1 MVGLKSL
8 KTFPF
13 KSMLVILCVFMMMA
27 VVLFAERSGIQYT
40 EKNRKVA
47 YLDREEVV
55 TEQTAVKSLPKTCLV
70 IRNSADEASEQA
82 WTQFQQIFKDM
93 KVGTD
98 VVDLQ
103 SDSVIPGYDEYET
116 VVVLLR
122 DISPL
127 KEKLLELCDWVSE
140 GGNALFAM
148 TLQKTAYTSIIEQK
162 LGIISSGYE
171 NMVVDSIYFEPDFM
185 LGGGQAYEITDPY
198 DSAWAVQL
206 SEQAKVHAQVEDEN
220 GQPVIW
226 ENQYGKGK
234 FVVDNFG
241 LYEKAVRGFYAAS
254 YSLLTD
260 VGIYP
265 VINGSTFYLDD
276 FPSPVPNGDGTYVKR
291 DYEMSISEFYMNVW
305 WPDMLELASDHG
317 IHYTGVMIEN
327 YEDATD
333 GTIEK
338 QKDTKRFEYFG
349 NMLLHQGGEL
359 GYHGYNHQPLS
370 LPNTDYGDVLPYDT
384 WKNQSAMK
392 KAVKELVRFGDE
404 IFPSTS
410 MSVYVP
416 PSNVLSA
423 EGRRMLAKDFPQIRT
438 IASNYFTSEFAYMQE
453 FEVAEDGIVEQPR
466 IISGAIID
474 NYMKI
479 AALSELNMHFVN
491 SHFIHPD
498 DLLDEDRGAALGWEK
513 LKGNLSDY
521 MDWLDDSAPSL
532 RQLTGSELSGAIQ
545 RYGAVTFTKT
555 VTDQAIRLELDN
567 FYDEV
572 YFMVRINEG
581 TPGDVSGGK
590 LTHLT
595 GNLYLLKAKEPTVT
609 IEKTE

>member
-1 MVGLKSL
+1 MVRLKSL

-55 TEQTAVKSLPKTCLV
+55 TEQTAVKSLTKTCLV

-103 SDSVIPGYDEYET
+103 SDSVIPDYDEYET
-116 VVVLLR
+116 VVVLLS

-171 NMVVDSIYFEPDFM
+171 NTVVDSIYFEPDFM

-198 DSAWAVQL
+198 DSAWSVQL

-265 VINGSTFYLDD
+265 VINGSAFYLDD

-291 DYEMSISEFYMNVW
+291 DYEMSISNFYMNVW

-317 IHYTGVMIEN
+317 IRYTGVMIEN
-327 YEDATD
+327 YGDATD

-392 KAVKELVRFGDE
+392 KAVKELVRFGDK
-404 IFPSTS
+404 IFPGTS

-423 EGRRMLAKDFPQIRT
+423 EGRRMLAEDFPQIRT
-438 IASNYFTSEFAYMQE
+438 IASNYFTGEFAYVQE

-474 NYMKI
+474 SYMKM

-555 VTDQAIRLELDN
+555 VTDQEIRLELDN

>member
-1 MVGLKSL
+1 
-8 KTFPF
+8 
-13 KSMLVILCVFMMMA
+13 MLVILSVFLMIA
-27 VVLFAERSGIQYT
+27 VVLFTERSGIQYT
-40 EKNRKVA
+40 EKNRRVA
-47 YLDREEVV
+47 YLEQGEVV

-70 IRNSADEASEQA
+70 LRNSEDEASEQA
-82 WTQFQQIFKDM
+82 WIQFQQIFKDM

-98 VVDLQ
+98 VVDLHVT
-103 SDSVIPGYDEYET
+103 SSIPDYHGYET
-116 VVVLLR
+116 VVVLLS
-122 DISPL
+122 DISPM
-127 KEKLLELCDWVSE
+127 KENLLELCNWVSE
-140 GGNALFAM
+140 GGNVLFAM

-162 LGIISSGYE
+162 LGIISSGYD
-171 NMVVDSIYFEPDFM
+171 NTLVDSIYFEPEFM
-185 LGGGQAYEITDPY
+185 LGGGQAYAITDPY
-198 DSAWAVQL
+198 DAAWAVEL
-206 SEQAKVHAQVEDEN
+206 SEKAQVYARIGDEK
-220 GQPVIW
+220 GAPLIW
-226 ENQYGKGK
+226 ENHYGKGK

-241 LYEKAVRGFYAAS
+241 MYEKAVRGFYAAS

-260 VGIYP
+260 VGVYP
-265 VINGSTFYLDD
+265 VINGSAFYLDD
-276 FPSPVPNGDGTYVKR
+276 FPSPVPEGDGTYVKR
-291 DYEMSISEFYMNVW
+291 DYGMSIGDFYANVW
-305 WPDMLELASDHG
+305 WPDMLELASDHNVR
-317 IHYTGVMIEN
+317 YTGVIIEN

-333 GTIEK
+333 GTVKK
-338 QKDTKRFEYFG
+338 QKDTKRFQYFG
-349 NMLLHQGGEL
+349 NMLLHQGGEI

-370 LPNTDYGDVLPYDT
+370 LSNVDYGDVLPYDT
-384 WKNQSAMK
+384 WKNESAMK

-404 IFPSTS
+404 VFPSTS
-410 MSVYVP
+410 KSVYVP

-423 EGRRMLAKDFPQIRT
+423 EGREMLAKDFPKIRT
-438 IASNYFTSEFAYMQE
+438 IASNYFPGEFAYAQE

-474 NYMKI
+474 DYMKM

-491 SHFIHPD
+491 NHFIHPD

-555 VTDQAIRLELDN
+555 VTDQEIRLELDN

>member
-1 MVGLKSL
+1 MVRLKSL

-13 KSMLVILCVFMMMA
+13 KSMLVILCVFMMIA

-55 TEQTAVKSLPKTCLV
+55 TEQTAVKSLTKTCLV
-70 IRNSADEASEQA
+70 LRNSADEASEQA

-103 SDSVIPGYDEYET
+103 SDSVIPDYEEYET
-116 VVVLLR
+116 VVVLLS

-162 LGIISSGYE
+162 LGIVSSGYE
-171 NMVVDSIYFEPDFM
+171 NTVVDSIYFEPDFM

-206 SEQAKVHAQVEDEN
+206 SEQAKVHAQVGDEN

-260 VGIYP
+260 VGVYP

-291 DYEMSISEFYMNVW
+291 DYGMSISEFYMNVW
-305 WPDMLELASDHG
+305 WPDMLELASEHG

-327 YEDATD
+327 YEDETD

-338 QKDTKRFEYFG
+338 QKDTKRFQYFG

-392 KAVKELVRFGDE
+392 KAVKELVRFSDE
-404 IFPSTS
+404 IFPGIS

-423 EGRRMLAKDFPQIRT
+423 EGRGMLAKDFPQIRT
-438 IASNYFTSEFAYMQE
+438 IASNYFTGEFAYVQE

-474 NYMKI
+474 DYMKM

-555 VTDQAIRLELDN
+555 VTDQEIRLELDN

-581 TPGDVSGGK
+581 TPGEVSGGK